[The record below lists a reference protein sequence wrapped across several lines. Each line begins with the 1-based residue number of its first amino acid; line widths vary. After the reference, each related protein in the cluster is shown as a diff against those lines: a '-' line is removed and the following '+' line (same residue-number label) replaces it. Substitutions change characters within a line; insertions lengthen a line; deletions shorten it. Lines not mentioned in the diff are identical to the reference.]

1 MKILV
6 VDDVHENRF
15 LFDKLLSRMQHQVVL
30 AENGQQ
36 AVDRFLSEQP
46 DLILMDIMMPGM
58 NGLEAIKVIRALP
71 TEKWV
76 PIFVV
81 SALDDVKDIIDGLE
95 AGADDYLPKPISH
108 TILRAKIASTLRS
121 LVLQQRIIKDSQQLK
136 VYREENE
143 REHEFL
149 LAIFERLIKLNDLKD
164 INLQFWL
171 TPAHRF
177 SGDLVYA
184 HRIDDNRLCFMLAD
198 STGHGLAAAL
208 PTIIVNQVF
217 QIMSKKGLPVPMIA
231 REINEQL
238 HSQLPP
244 GRFVALLLGMLDSQ
258 QQTLEIWNG
267 GLPEA
272 LVLDDAGN
280 TLHTFYSSHTCA
292 GILNDKDF
300 DDSCETWHWQSN
312 CELFIYSDGVSE
324 AKDMQQQPFGS
335 QRLLE
340 VLTSVACG
348 ERVAAVRQVLDVYM
362 QGSEAQDDISCLAVR
377 CSNIPK
383 TL

>member
-30 AENGQQ
+30 AEHGQQ
-36 AVDRFLSEQP
+36 AVEMFVSEQP

-58 NGLEAIKVIRALP
+58 NGLDAIKAIRALP
-71 TEKWV
+71 CEKWV

-81 SALDDVKDIIDGLE
+81 SALDNVKDIIDGLE
-95 AGADDYLPKPISH
+95 SGADDYLPKPISH

-121 LVLQQRIIKDSQQLK
+121 LELQQRIIKDSLQLK

-143 REHEFL
+143 QEHDFL
-149 LAIFERLIKLNDLKD
+149 QAIFERLIKLNDLKD
-164 INLQFWL
+164 IYLQFWIM
-171 TPAHRF
+171 PARRF

-184 HRIDDNRLCFMLAD
+184 HRVDEHRLCFMLAD

-217 QIMSKKGLPVPMIA
+217 QSMSKKGLPVAMIA
-231 REINEQL
+231 REINQQL
-238 HSQLPP
+238 YSQLPP
-244 GRFVALLLGMLDSQ
+244 GRFVALLIGMLDSK

-267 GLPEA
+267 GLPDA

-280 TLHTFYSSHTCA
+280 TLHTFSSEHTFA
-292 GILNDKDF
+292 GILSDKDF
-300 DDSCETWHWQSN
+300 DDRCETWHWQSN
-312 CELFIYSDGVSE
+312 CELFIYSDGIIE
-324 AKDMQQQPFGS
+324 ATDKQQQPFGC
-335 QRLLE
+335 QRLTDA
-340 VLTSVACG
+340 LTSVGCG
-348 ERVAAVRQVLDVYM
+348 KRVAAIRHALDQYRD
-362 QGSEAQDDISCLAVR
+362 GIEAQDDISCLAVN
-377 CSNIPK
+377 CVPMQ
-383 TL
+383 LG

>member
-36 AVDRFLSEQP
+36 AIELFLGEQP
-46 DLILMDIMMPGM
+46 DLILMDILMPGM
-58 NGLEAIKVIRALP
+58 NGLEAIKAIRALP
-71 TEKWV
+71 CEKWV

-121 LVLQQRIIKDSQQLK
+121 LQLQQRIINDSQQLK

-143 REHEFL
+143 QEHDFL
-149 LAIFERLIKLNDLKD
+149 QAIFERLIKLNDLKD

-171 TPAHRF
+171 TPASRF

-198 STGHGLAAAL
+198 STGHGLVAAL

-217 QIMSKKGLPVPMIA
+217 QSMSKKGLPVAMIA

-238 HSQLPP
+238 RSQLPP
-244 GRFVALLLGMLDSQ
+244 GRFVALLLGMQDSE

-267 GLPEA
+267 GLPDA
-272 LVLDDAGN
+272 LIMDNAGN
-280 TLHTFYSSHTCA
+280 ILHTFKSVHTFA
-292 GILNDKDF
+292 GILGNRDF
-300 DDSCETWHWQSN
+300 DDRCETWHWQSD
-312 CELFIYSDGVSE
+312 CELFIYSDGIFEVTDSL
-324 AKDMQQQPFGS
+324 QQPFGY
-335 QRLLE
+335 QRLCE
-340 VLTSVACG
+340 VLKNAGCG
-348 ERVAAVRQVLDVYM
+348 ERVAAVRQALEVYM
-362 QGSEAQDDISCLAVR
+362 AGTEAQDDVSCLAVR
-377 CSNIPK
+377 CSK
-383 TL
+383 ADASQ